1 MPSEPTSSPVVLH
14 SVGQVTVEHL
24 DFPPTFVKP
33 KRIHPRRVLPLIG
46 LGVQRDFGSN
56 TAPLIFSHGMQPES
70 QSDLAIST
78 NTPLT
83 SPGRNGTASNVGE
96 PSAAINGDVVV
107 FTGNWYAAVSKDA
120 GQSFSFIDPATAFRQ
135 FDPPGSSFC
144 CDQSVNYIPSIDTFV
159 WLLQY
164 GPDTGDNI
172 QRIAFAKTAD
182 VASGKWRLFDIT
194 TAAIGA
200 PGAFMDFPDLAV
212 GANHLYV
219 TTNVFGPGQQVGSA
233 VVRIPFAGIESGQ
246 VTAHPFFSTDF
257 QSFRVAQNCDT
268 TAYFAAH
275 RDSSTLEVFC
285 WPETQD
291 APAPGK
297 AVGVNRWVGGNG
309 YQSRTPDGGAWL
321 DRADPRIT
329 GAALAGNDLYFAWS
343 VDQGSNHRTHAFIQ
357 IARLDARNL
366 TLLENIEIFDS
377 ANATAYGAL
386 AANSDG
392 EVGISYMIGGDAI
405 FPSFAVGFLTATQMH
420 KMAATGTRGPLPDP
434 STNKS
439 EWGDYLAVRRAYP
452 NQRLFA
458 ATGYTMEGTADGSN
472 RDATPRFVV
481 FGRAQAPG
489 GGGGGVP
496 IPPVDPG
503 TGTTGGGTGHIIP
516 FSDVNNLP
524 IVSPNV
530 AKKILAA
537 AMQAGAVHLKIREL
551 PLKYVSAELLTKPGV
566 ERWPVKTGQDIDT
579 PAVGANVFGTT
590 HYGAGIVTAT
600 VEQLIQIPR
609 PPDMTPPTAL
619 FPPYQ
624 ARRRAPVEFV
634 VWQVEGAFILLKQ
647 ETDGDYHLVLQGASG
662 DTMIVE
668 IPTPTP
674 AFIGSSPWF
683 SNIKAARA
691 EVDRKLVAHLSP
703 QDFVPWGGYLVPRQ
717 SLPFVPESTPLN
729 LPMSFV
735 TRLDATEGQ
744 TPAFK
749 TAVKSTPV
757 RVTGVG
763 FFDKLHGQTGVA
775 QLNGI
780 ELHPGLKIEWL

>member
-1 MPSEPTSSPVVLH
+1 M
-14 SVGQVTVEHL
+14 
-24 DFPPTFVKP
+24 
-33 KRIHPRRVLPLIG
+33 
-46 LGVQRDFGSN
+46 
-56 TAPLIFSHGMQPES
+56 
-70 QSDLAIST
+70 
-78 NTPLT
+78 
-83 SPGRNGTASNVGE
+83 GE

-107 FTGNWYAAVSKDA
+107 YTGNWYAAVSNNA
-120 GQSFSFIDPATAFRQ
+120 GQTFSFLDPATAFRQ
-135 FDPPGSSFC
+135 FDPPGSTFC
-144 CDQSVNYIPSIDTFV
+144 CDQIVNYIPAIDTFV

-182 VASGKWRLFDIT
+182 VASGKWRLFDTT

-200 PGAFMDFPDLAV
+200 PGSFMDFPDLAV

-233 VVRIPFAGIESGQ
+233 VVRIPFAGIDSGQ
-246 VTAHPFFSTDF
+246 VTAHPYFSTDF

-291 APAPGK
+291 LPAPGK

-309 YQSRTPDGGAWL
+309 YQSRTPDGGGWL

-329 GAALAGNDLYFAWS
+329 GAALAGNDVYFAWT

-366 TLLENIEIFDS
+366 TLLENIDIFELH
-377 ANATAYGAL
+377 NATAYGAL

-392 EVGISYMIGGDAI
+392 EVGISYMIGGEAM
-405 FPSFAVGFLTATQMH
+405 FPSVALGFLTATQMH
-420 KMAATGTRGPLPDP
+420 KIAAAGTRGPMPDP

-439 EWGDYLAVRRAYP
+439 EWGDYLAVRRAFP
-452 NQRLFA
+452 NQKLFA
-458 ATGYTMEGTADGSN
+458 ATGYTMEGTADCSN
-472 RDATPRFVV
+472 RNATPRFLV
-481 FGRAQAPG
+481 FGRGQTPG
-489 GGGGGVP
+489 GGGG
-496 IPPVDPG
+496 IPVPVDPG
-503 TGTTGGGTGHIIP
+503 TTTPGGGTNSVIP
-516 FSDVNNLP
+516 FSDLNNLP
-524 IVSPNV
+524 VVSPNV

-537 AMQAGAVHLKIREL
+537 AMQAGVLHSHQREL

-566 ERWPVKTGQDIDT
+566 ERWPVKTGQDTDAG
-579 PAVGANVFGTT
+579 AVGANIFGATNF
-590 HYGAGIVTAT
+590 GAGIVTAT
-600 VEQLIQIPR
+600 VEQLTQIPR
-609 PPDMTPPTAL
+609 PPDMSPPTAL
-619 FPPYQ
+619 FPAYQ

-634 VWQVEGAFILLKQ
+634 VWQVTGAFILLKQ
-647 ETDGDYHLVLQGASG
+647 EADGDYHLVLQGTSG
-662 DTMIVE
+662 ETMIVE
-668 IPTPTP
+668 VPTPTK
-674 AFIGSSPWF
+674 AFIGSTPWF
-683 SNIKAARA
+683 ANIKTARA
-691 EVDRKLVAHLSP
+691 EIDRKLVANLAP
-703 QDFVPWGGYLVPRQ
+703 QDSVPWGGYLVPRQ
-717 SLPFVPESTPLN
+717 SLPFVPEAMPLN
-729 LPMSFV
+729 LPASFV
-735 TRLDATEGQ
+735 TNLDAAEKQ
-744 TPAFK
+744 VPAFK

-775 QLNGI
+775 QVNGI